1 MSRGGASP
9 RGDEASASV
18 RELTGRVAAVTGGGS
33 GIGRALCAA
42 LADARML
49 VAVVDTDVPAAELV
63 AAHIRSRGGQAR
75 ALAADVRDEGSL
87 SALADVITADLGP
100 VNVLCNNAGILRP
113 GTTWEQ
119 TQEDWDAVF
128 AVNVFGVLNGLRV
141 FVPRMLA
148 HGQPAHVVN
157 IASVGG
163 MIPAPY
169 LASYIASKYAVV
181 AITESMA
188 LELDGSN
195 IGVTVACPGATVSNI
210 YRREVERRGGERSP
224 SSSAAADHFA
234 RLAAP
239 DRPDQGPSELVA
251 DRVVAAIRAGDRY
264 CFACSDADER
274 AIRARWD
281 DIDVALRSRLP

>member
-1 MSRGGASP
+1 VSC
-9 RGDEASASV
+9 RGDEASAGV

-33 GIGRALCAA
+33 GIGRALCAE
-42 LADARML
+42 LADAGML
-49 VAVVDTDVPAAELV
+49 VAVIDAELRAAERV
-63 AAHIRSRGGQAR
+63 AGDIRSRGGRAR

-87 SALADVITADLGP
+87 RALADGITADLGP
-100 VNVLCNNAGILRP
+100 VGVLCNNAGILRP
-113 GTTWEQ
+113 GSTWEQ

-128 AVNVFGVLNGLRV
+128 AVNVFGIVNGLRV
-141 FVPRMLA
+141 FVPRMVA

-181 AITESMA
+181 AISESMA

-195 IGVTVACPGATVSNI
+195 VGVTVVCPGATASNI

-224 SSSAAADHFA
+224 SSSAADDHFA

-239 DRPDQGPSELVA
+239 DRPDQGPPELVA
-251 DRVVAAIRAGDRY
+251 EQVVTAIRAGDRY

-274 AIRARWD
+274 AIRSRWD
-281 DIDVALRSRLP
+281 DIDAALRSRRPMQR